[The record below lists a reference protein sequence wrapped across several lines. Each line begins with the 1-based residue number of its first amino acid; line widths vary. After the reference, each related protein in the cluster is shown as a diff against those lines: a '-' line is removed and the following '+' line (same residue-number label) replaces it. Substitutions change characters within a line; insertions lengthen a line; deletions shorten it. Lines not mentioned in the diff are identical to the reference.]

1 VDRKEKGEVMNPVEI
16 IIKKREGK
24 ELAKDDIR
32 FFIESY
38 LKNEIPEYQMSALLM
53 AIYFS
58 NMNPEE
64 IQTLTEIYIDSG
76 KRISFPDE
84 MKTVDKHSTGGVGDK
99 VSLVLAPIVA
109 ACGCKVPMIS
119 GKGLGHTGGTLDKL
133 ESIPGFRI
141 NLSEKEFKEIVKEVG
156 FSIISQSDELVPA
169 DRRIYALRDVT
180 GTVDSLPL
188 ITASIMSKKI
198 AEGAKNLV
206 IDLKV
211 GTGAFIKKMEKAEK
225 LGQLLMQTGKNLG
238 QKVSVVFS
246 NMNSPLGEYVGNALE
261 IKECIEY
268 LNGKQ
273 IHDIHLIT
281 KTLAVEMLLLSR
293 IAKDRN
299 NANEMI
305 KNVLENGSALECFK
319 RFIQAQKGDS
329 RICEDTSLL
338 PQAKFQIPIISDK
351 RGWIKSIN
359 TQKIG
364 YALIDIGAGRKTIDS
379 KLNYAAGA
387 YLPKKIGDFV
397 EQNSEIGKVFCDD
410 EKIGKSVVQ
419 KILKSYSFSASKSE
433 FDEKYFREMELI
445 YGLSKNLENG
455 LPT

>member
-1 VDRKEKGEVMNPVEI
+1 MNS
-16 IIKKREGK
+16 G
-24 ELAKDDIR
+24 
-32 FFIESY
+32 
-38 LKNEIPEYQMSALLM
+38 
-53 AIYFS
+53 
-58 NMNPEE
+58 E
-64 IQTLTEIYIDSG
+64 IQTLTEVYIDSG

-133 ESIPGFRI
+133 ESIPGFRT

-225 LGQLLMQTGKNLG
+225 LGQLLMQTGKNLD

-268 LNGKQ
+268 LKGKQ
-273 IHDIHLIT
+273 IRDIHLIT
-281 KTLAVEMLLLSR
+281 KALAAEMLLLSNK
-293 IAKDRN
+293 AKGQN
-299 NANEMI
+299 KAIEMI

-319 RFIQAQKGDS
+319 RFIQAQGGDS
-329 RICEDTSLL
+329 RICEDASLL
-338 PQAKFQIPIISDK
+338 PQAKFQIPIISAK
-351 RGWIKSIN
+351 KGWIKSIN

-364 YALIDIGAGRKTIDS
+364 YALIDIGAGRKMIDS

-387 YLPKKIGDFV
+387 YLPNKIGDFV

-410 EKIGKSVVQ
+410 DKIGKSVVQ

-445 YGLSKNLENG
+445 YGLAKNLD
-455 LPT
+455 TI